1 MIRMLAAALLCVAA
15 PALSQAPAPPKQL
28 TVHPT
33 IARGVA
39 EMIRSSGGDCPEVRA
54 VYHVGSDDRGNIMR
68 IVCGKVGG
76 PAIESP
82 MFRMHSTY
90 SGNAMIS
97 RWEP

>member
-15 PALSQAPAPPKQL
+15 PALAQAPAQPKQL
-28 TVHPT
+28 TVQPS
-33 IARGVA
+33 IARELA
-39 EMIRSSGGDCPEVRA
+39 QMIRSSGGDCPEVRT

-68 IVCGKVGG
+68 IVCGQVGG

-82 MFRMHSTY
+82 TFRMHSTFA
-90 SGNAMIS
+90 GNAKIS